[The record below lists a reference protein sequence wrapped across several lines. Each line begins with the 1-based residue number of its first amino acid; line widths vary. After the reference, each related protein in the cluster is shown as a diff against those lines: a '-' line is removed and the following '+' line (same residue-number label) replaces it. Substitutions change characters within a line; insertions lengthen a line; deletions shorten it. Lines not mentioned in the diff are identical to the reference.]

1 VGTEKDVYHE
11 LAEMVNKEDL
21 TGSPETPAFLKL
33 LSLYCTPAE
42 AQLAL
47 HIHLTGSKFDEIA
60 ERSGIAKPKLKKMLY
75 TMADKGVVYY
85 NPRDKDPVYR
95 IVGMAAPGLIETG
108 LWGNIR
114 FPNSVELGKN
124 LRKVLIEWSE
134 NRLAKLGIPFA
145 PVWAGVASL
154 PKDALPSEDLREVL
168 RDAGHWSVA
177 YCPCRLSR
185 WITEPGKHCNHMLQ
199 TCLQTGDLSRWT
211 VKHGMSREL
220 TYKQMVDFLKKC
232 NEDGLV
238 HTLNVNHCVC
248 NCCSDCCAM
257 FHAYHTGANTFI
269 PSPFMAKADADE
281 CNACKVCVKRCPVGA
296 IKVEEVAVVDPNVCL
311 GCGACVPTCK
321 TQAMSL
327 VRRPKKDQIEIPSK
341 VKNRMSK

>member
-1 VGTEKDVYHE
+1 VSTETDVYHK
-11 LAEMVNKEDL
+11 LAEMINKEDT

-47 HIHLTGSKFDEIA
+47 HVHLKGSKLDEIA
-60 ERSGIAKPKLKKMLY
+60 QRSGIAKPKLKKMLY
-75 TMADKGVVYY
+75 KMADKGLIYY
-85 NPRDKDPVYR
+85 NLGDKDSVYR
-95 IVGMAAPGLIETG
+95 VVGMGGPGLTETG

-114 FPNSVELGKN
+114 FPNSVELAKA
-124 LRKVLIEWSE
+124 LHTVFKEWSE
-134 NRLAKLGIPFA
+134 GRLAKIGVRFA

-154 PKDALPSEDLREVL
+154 PKDALLSEDLREVL
-168 RDAGHWSVA
+168 RDAGPWSVS
-177 YCPCRLSR
+177 YCTCRLSR
-185 WITEPGKHCNHMLQ
+185 QIAEPGKNCSHMLQ
-199 TCLQTGDLSRWT
+199 TCIQTGNLSRWT

-220 TYKQMVDFLKKC
+220 TYKQMVDVLRKC

-238 HTLNVNHCVC
+238 HTLNVNHNVC
-248 NCCSDCCAM
+248 NCCKDCCTI
-257 FHAYHTGANTFI
+257 FHCYSTGAPTFI

-296 IKVEEVAVVDPNVCL
+296 IKVEEVAVVDPHVCL

-327 VRRPKKDQIEIPSK
+327 IRRPKEERVEIPPG
-341 VKNRMSK
+341 VKNRMK